1 MLPRGVSRKS
11 RKLVAGSK
19 FEDDLLINEDMA
31 KFLARQSNSELNRGD
46 SGDEDD

>member
-11 RKLVAGSK
+11 RKLVGSK
-19 FEDDLLINEDMA
+19 FEEDLLINEDMA
-31 KFLARQSNSELNRGD
+31 KFLARQSNSELNRGGD